1 MMVHDT
7 KKNRIVQVMFSLF
20 HPLCR
25 HQVIFSRRYRRKK
38 QDQPYLLC
46 CGGSHP
52 AQIYHVIDC
61 EVELYTTLY
70 LHFVLDFNVQYITG
84 CSTLFSFLESLL
96 KLQSKQTRQP
106 SVALF
111 TASLT

>member
-1 MMVHDT
+1 MMVHDP
-7 KKNRIVQVMFSLF
+7 KKFIFVQYVQMMFSLF

-52 AQIYHVIDC
+52 AQIYLVIEC

-70 LHFVLDFNVQYITG
+70 FHLIV
-84 CSTLFSFLESLL
+84 CSGF
-96 KLQSKQTRQP
+96 
-106 SVALF
+106 
-111 TASLT
+111 